1 MAVASHRGDHIA
13 AEIACRANATPVLPA
28 AAKLQFANIAA
39 PRTKGDNVTAP
50 GWYPDPS
57 GDGTQRYWDGNAWGP
72 SAPPLTPG
80 QFAGVQVPVLPPLPP
95 KKNGR
100 LKPLL
105 IIGGLLFAMF
115 IFKPLFAG
123 HKSESSSSSTT
134 TSSTPTKR
142 SISPKVLELDFINA
156 CQGSIKKQLKDPD
169 SAKFGDDWTA
179 WPVTKPSADTKL
191 PSGYNPAGGDKQ
203 YSGGGSV
210 NAKNSF
216 GGYVGNAPY
225 LCEGYVTSDGSANAY
240 ARSLEDALSTP
251 PSLTSPPPLPS
262 PPRPAGF
269 AASITGTCDQLGKC
283 YGVKQ
288 RTEPKNDAPQLVPDI
303 LDEGASVKIACQSIG
318 ELKTETDHAPSNLWF
333 RLTNGA
339 YINSIYITPPGGEI
353 PRCG

>member
-1 MAVASHRGDHIA
+1 M
-13 AEIACRANATPVLPA
+13 
-28 AAKLQFANIAA
+28 
-39 PRTKGDNVTAP
+39 TAP

-72 SAPPLTPG
+72 LAPPPPPTAPLTQG
-80 QFAGVQVPVLPPLPP
+80 QPAGVQVPVLPPLPP
-95 KKNGR
+95 KKSGR

-105 IIGGLLFAMF
+105 IIGSLLFA
-115 IFKPLFAG
+115 IFLVRPLFLDS
-123 HKSESSSSSTT
+123 KTESPSSSNGS
-134 TSSTPTKR
+134 TSSSAPTKR
-142 SISPKVLELDFINA
+142 SVSPEVMELNFISA

-169 SAKFGDDWTA
+169 SAKFGDDWQA

-203 YSGGGSV
+203 YSGTGSV

-216 GGYVGNAPY
+216 GGYVGNTPY
-225 LCEGYVTSDGSANAY
+225 ICDGYVEPDGGGNAY

-251 PSLTSPPPLPS
+251 PSLTPPPPLPS

-269 AASITGTCDQLGKC
+269 AASITGTCDQKGKC

-303 LDEGASVKIACQSIG
+303 LDEGASVKIVCQSIG
-318 ELKTETDHAPSNLWF
+318 ELKTETDHAPSNLWY

-339 YINSIYITPPGGEI
+339 YINSIYITPPGGAI
-353 PRCG
+353 PRCR